1 LFDTE
6 LEDPL
11 LFIGFA
17 RPFRAAVILIP
28 KETTKLMKARR
39 FTGAS
44 ALLLGV
50 VLLSSAACSR
60 SCGRHQ
66 DANDLAVTIQLN
78 RPQVPIES
86 AVEATYTWTAGP
98 GFKKLGDYR
107 VLVHFLDTKGNLLF
121 AADHV
126 PTPATASWEPG
137 KTYTYSKTIF
147 VPTFPYIGPVD
158 VRLGVYPEGK
168 GERVALRGEDAGMRE
183 YRSGRF
189 EFLDRT
195 KNIFLVYKEGWHS
208 PETSADHPTM
218 ERTWTKREA
227 LVSMKNPKKDIVV
240 YLEADTNTK
249 AFTQQPTLTISVNG
263 KTGVTMPIENS
274 EVFLKKVHVKAA
286 DLGADEW
293 VDLRLSLNQSFVP
306 KALGYNNDDRE
317 LGLLVYHLYVAE
329 GDKLGDLAALG
340 VVEAGPVTLPS
351 PPATVAAAPA
361 AAKKK

>member
-1 LFDTE
+1 
-6 LEDPL
+6 
-11 LFIGFA
+11 
-17 RPFRAAVILIP
+17 
-28 KETTKLMKARR
+28 MNARR
-39 FTGAS
+39 FKGAS
-44 ALLLGV
+44 ALLLGIIA
-50 VLLSSAACSR
+50 LSSAACSR
-60 SCGRHQ
+60 SCGRRQ
-66 DANDLAVTIQLN
+66 DANDISVGLKLN

-86 AVEATYTWTAGP
+86 AVEATYTWTTGP
-98 GFKKLGDYR
+98 AMKKLGSDYR

-126 PTPATASWEPG
+126 PTPATTSWEPG
-137 KTYTYSKTIF
+137 KTYSYTKTIF

-158 VRLGVYPEGK
+158 VRLGLYPEGK

-208 PETSADHPTM
+208 PETSPDRPTM
-218 ERTWTKREA
+218 EKTWTKREA
-227 LVSMKNPKKDIVV
+227 LVSLKNPKTDIVI
-240 YLEADTNTK
+240 YLEADTNAK
-249 AFTQQPTLTISVNG
+249 AFTQQPVLTISVNG

-286 DLGADEW
+286 DLGAEEW

-329 GDKLGDLAALG
+329 ADKLGDLAALG
-340 VVEAGPVTLPS
+340 TVEAGPVALPS
-351 PPATVAAAPA
+351 PPAVAAAAPA
-361 AAKKK
+361 TAKKS